1 MFAAGPQLLQ
11 GQLQSDRTRCSA
23 ASLPSRSAGRAP
35 RGPICSRS
43 CVRSCLWECGWSCG
57 YRGHGSQRHPR
68 HRYSFDRK
76 FYERQR
82 QAQAGS
88 HPQRGWRSLRT
99 STASTLL
106 TPAGQSYSPHPA
118 TWNVPQEI
126 LRAQQLA
133 PSRTAEIRPAEE
145 LNDGVEEGG
154 CRQFLWW
161 MTTMLHSTG
170 RPAHI
175 TTPG

>member
-1 MFAAGPQLLQ
+1 V
-11 GQLQSDRTRCSA
+11 DIEDTA
-23 ASLPSRSAGRAP
+23 ASDTRDIGTRSTESSTNG
-35 RGPICSRS
+35 G
-43 CVRSCLWECGWSCG
+43 
-57 YRGHGSQRHPR
+57 
-68 HRYSFDRK
+68 
-76 FYERQR
+76 R

-88 HPQRGWRSLRT
+88 NPQRGWRSLRT
-99 STASTLL
+99 PTASTLL

-126 LRAQQLA
+126 PRAQQLA